1 MSIGLLKRELEKELE
16 TMENKKQ
23 KTDKTDLKR
32 KDRKKVAKKK
42 HGAFK
47 FNDKDH
53 SKEDD
58 YTLDSLKSIG
68 LPDMTFPTVYLNINK
83 NVINMKN
90 IY

>member
-23 KTDKTDLKR
+23 KTDKTDVKR
-32 KDRKKVAKKK
+32 KDWKKVAKKK

-47 FNDKDH
+47 FNDKDY

-68 LPDMTFPTVYLNINK
+68 NIFL
-83 NVINMKN
+83 
-90 IY
+90 IYF